1 MNPEIWILFSA
12 LLVWGVI
19 WAKGRKPLLDALDSR
34 TARIKSDLEEAE
46 RLKAEA
52 EQLLAD
58 YKKKQSDAVETAK
71 KIIANAEETVSEMQK
86 KATQDIAESLKRHE
100 TMLMERISRAEAA
113 AVQEL
118 RHQAADIA
126 AAAAKHLLVGAM
138 DKHGDKLVDSAIK
151 DLPRA
156 AGG

>member
-12 LLVWGVI
+12 LLVWGAL
-19 WAKGRKPLLDALDSR
+19 WAKGRKPLLDALDNR
-34 TARIKSDLEEAE
+34 TARIKADLEEAE

-58 YKKKQSDAVETAK
+58 YKKKQDDAVETAK
-71 KIIANAEETVSEMQK
+71 KIIENAEETVSVMK
-86 KATQDIAESLKRHE
+86 KKVEQDIADSLKRHE

-113 AVQEL
+113 AVQDL

-126 AAAAKHLLVGAM
+126 AAAAEHLLTGAM
-138 DKHGDKLVDSAIK
+138 AKHGDKLVDQAIK
-151 DLPRA
+151 DLPQKMN
-156 AGG
+156 